1 MKISYMNALVSAHSG
16 LRWLLLLTIII
27 SIVVSYVNRS
37 SSVLEKK
44 QKLIYL
50 SAFIFS
56 HIQLLIGLILY
67 FFISPKVVFSNATM
81 ADKIARFFTVEH
93 SLGMLIAIALITIGY
108 IKCKKQNNHNRVF
121 WFYLIA
127 LVIIFASIP
136 WPFREALG
144 VSNWA

>member
-1 MKISYMNALVSAHSG
+1 MNALISAHSG

-27 SIVVSYVNRS
+27 SIIVSYANRS
-37 SSVLEKK
+37 NSVLEKK

-67 FFISPKVVFSNATM
+67 FFSPKVVFSNTTM
-81 ADKIARFFTVEH
+81 ADKNARFFTVEH

>member
-1 MKISYMNALVSAHSG
+1 MKISCMNALVSAHSG

-27 SIVVSYVNRS
+27 SIVVSYANRS

-67 FFISPKVVFSNATM
+67 FFISSKVVF
-81 ADKIARFFTVEH
+81 F
-93 SLGMLIAIALITIGY
+93 
-108 IKCKKQNNHNRVF
+108 KCYHGR
-121 WFYLIA
+121 
-127 LVIIFASIP
+127 
-136 WPFREALG
+136 
-144 VSNWA
+144 